1 MKSDRRHELQT
12 NELASLLTQG
22 LERYRSHLPTVV
34 AAAIAVLIAVVAVGF
49 WRSSRSS
56 SVANAWQEYY
66 LAANAADMN
75 QVIDRLKE
83 ITLKYPETEVYLWA
97 RLDLADAYCFEGKRK
112 LDIDRENGTAR
123 LREAAAIYG
132 EVARSTKARPE
143 MIRRS
148 ALAEAKCL
156 ELMGER
162 EKAIETY
169 KKVARDF
176 KDAHPEMA
184 KEAADLASGL
194 EQSEAADFYKW
205 LSEYKAP
212 ASKASIPSP
221 GESMFPPAEG
231 SEGKSTGSEDPAG
244 AAKDLNLEGKT
255 PEAKTGE
262 GESDTKKPNESKTAD
277 EQAAS
282 PEAKPDVKKAN
293 EKSDPPGTP
302 EKENENPQ

>member
-1 MKSDRRHELQT
+1 MKADRRHELQT

-22 LERYRSHLPTVV
+22 LERYRSYLPTAG

-66 LAANAADMN
+66 MAANAADMN
-75 QVIDRLKE
+75 QVTDRLRE
-83 ITLKYPETEVYLWA
+83 LTAKYPDTEVYLWA

-112 LDIDRENGTAR
+112 LDIDRENGAAR

-132 EVARSTKARPE
+132 EVAHSPRARPE

-156 ELMGER
+156 ELIGER

-169 KKVARDF
+169 KKVARDHAA
-176 KDAHPEMA
+176 AHPEMA
-184 KEAADLASGL
+184 NEAASRASDL

-205 LSEYKAP
+205 LSEYKP
-212 ASKASIPSP
+212 ASKAADAST
-221 GESMFPPAEG
+221 GESLLPPAEG
-231 SEGKSTGSEDPAG
+231 SEAKPTGSEDPAG
-244 AAKDLNLEGKT
+244 AAKGENLEGKA

-262 GESDTKKPNESKTAD
+262 GDTETKKPDDPKADAEQTAPP
-277 EQAAS
+277 AG
-282 PEAKPDVKKAN
+282 KPDAKKAE
-293 EKSDPPGTP
+293 EKPASPGTP
-302 EKENENPQ
+302 EKDDENPQ